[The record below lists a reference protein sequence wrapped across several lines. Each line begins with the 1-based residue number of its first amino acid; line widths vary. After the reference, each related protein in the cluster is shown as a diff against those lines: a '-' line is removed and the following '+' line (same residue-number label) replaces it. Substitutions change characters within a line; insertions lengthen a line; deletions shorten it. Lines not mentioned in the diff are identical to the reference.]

1 MFWVTLFLLT
11 AGFLKLATIILNR
24 WLALRHPKWLIGAS
38 EVFQFS
44 LIPLYIWFTASE
56 LNRVRTQ
63 QQFDAM
69 NLLSLSPLGM
79 LLVAVGGV
87 GLIGLVVSTVAYQ
100 RYRPPARQISTV
112 SEIIDFKQREGD
124 PKWKETLVG
133 PRPMRRVA
141 LLPGNEQFLL
151 EVNTKTLICPR
162 LPHEWDG
169 LSIVHLADTHFR
181 GGVSQQ
187 YFDAVFEEAAKLQ
200 PDLFVFTGDLLDDT
214 NLCSWIASTFGRLE
228 APLGKFFI
236 LGNHDSYDDPAA
248 VRAELL
254 KKQWTDLSGRVQELA
269 APKRGSSIVI
279 AGDETPWMGTH
290 PPLSSE
296 PNSVFRIL
304 VSHTPDNIPWA
315 RQQSVDLML
324 AGHTHGGQIRL
335 PILGPVYS
343 PSLFGCRFASGTF
356 WLEPTLMHVSRG
368 ISGREPV
375 RYLCRPELTKLIL
388 RIAEPS

>member
-44 LIPLYIWFTASE
+44 LIPVYVWLTASE
-56 LNRVRTQ
+56 LSPLRSRP
-63 QQFDAM
+63 QFELV
-69 NLLSLSPLGM
+69 NFLSLSPLGM
-79 LLVAVGGV
+79 MLVAIGAVGLMGLLV
-87 GLIGLVVSTVAYQ
+87 STIAYQ
-100 RYRPPARQISTV
+100 RYRPPVCQISTE
-112 SEIIDFKQREGD
+112 SEILDFRRREGE
-124 PKWKETLVG
+124 PTWRNTLVG

-141 LLPGNEQFLL
+141 LLPGNEQFVL
-151 EVNTKTLICPR
+151 EVNTKTLALPR
-162 LPHEWDG
+162 LPHDWDG

-181 GGVSQQ
+181 GAVSRA
-187 YFDAVFEEAAKLQ
+187 YFEAVFEEAEKLK
-200 PDLFVFTGDLLDDT
+200 PDLYVFTGDLLDDT
-214 NLCSWIASTFGRLE
+214 TLCSWISSTFGRLD
-228 APLGKFFI
+228 APLGKYFI
-236 LGNHDSYDDPAA
+236 LGNHDSYDDPSG
-248 VRAELL
+248 VRAEMQRN
-254 KKQWTDLSGRVQELA
+254 QWIDLSGQVRELA
-269 APKRGSSIVI
+269 SPKRGSSLVI
-279 AGDETPWMGTH
+279 AGDETPWMGAH
-290 PPLSSE
+290 PDLSTE
-296 PNSVFRIL
+296 PNAEFRLL

-315 RQQSVDLML
+315 REHGVDLML

-375 RYLCRPELTKLIL
+375 RFLCKPELTKLVL
-388 RIAEPS
+388 RAATT